1 MKDKASLKAAPA
13 ASNADVIQSQA
24 QFWDI
29 MEKLVAKQL
38 GDNTSTEYRK
48 FMKAFREVSFLSD
61 TNYIHSSLL
70 TYINCY
76 QEFANTAD
84 KVNLEDLEAIAAN
97 NC

>member
-1 MKDKASLKAAPA
+1 MFIYILIIVILKAVKDKAPLKAAPV

-48 FMKAFREVSFLSD
+48 FMKAFREVSFL
-61 TNYIHSSLL
+61 L
-70 TYINCY
+70 
-76 QEFANTAD
+76 
-84 KVNLEDLEAIAAN
+84 
-97 NC
+97 